1 MRAKATTGH
10 GPNRS
15 NSRPTTLRAAGA
27 AGGRRDGQSG
37 PAVAGAPLN
46 PRNSG
51 DGRRAN
57 LSN

>member
-1 MRAKATTGH
+1 MRVKATIGH
-10 GPNRS
+10 GPNGRKS
-15 NSRPTTLRAAGA
+15 PLTTPRAAGA
-27 AGGRRDGQSG
+27 AGSRRGGQSG